1 MIDWD
6 AGGANFTS
14 ERHTNSSRSACS
26 NSYPDTALL
35 FSDLN
40 SSTAYNLPFQYANL
54 SKPSEIPSVSGGVLW
69 PDEVNKC
76 FYQFGGAF
84 TNGTPSAF
92 SMWTYDVLFDRW
104 QRTET
109 KAGGG
114 TTQRVAYGAG
124 THIDGLGLGFY
135 FGGYM
140 SNQTDSN
147 WTGEPVA
154 TSDIIRFEYTTGF
167 LSNNSGPADNVG
179 RAEGQMVYLPI
190 SDNGVL
196 AYFGGIEDP
205 QQNGT
210 IIPVSRTAVSLLD

>member
-1 MIDWD
+1 MDWD
-6 AGGANFTS
+6 TGGANYTS
-14 ERHTNSSRSACS
+14 QFQVIHHVLHSDFC
-26 NSYPDTALL
+26 PDTALL

-40 SSTAYNLPFQYANL
+40 STHPLDGLPYQYANL
-54 SKPSEIPSVSGGVLW
+54 SKPSDIPSVSGGILW

-92 SMWTYDVLFDRW
+92 NMWTYDVLLDRW
-104 QRTET
+104 HQTET

-114 TTQRVAYGAG
+114 SIQRVAYGAG
-124 THIDGLGLGFY
+124 THIDGSGLGFY

-140 SNQTDSN
+140 SNQTDSS
-147 WTGEPVA
+147 WTGPSVA
-154 TSDIIRFEYTTGF
+154 TSDLVRFEYTTGL
-167 LSNNSGPADNVG
+167 LSNYSGPEDNVG

-190 SDNGVL
+190 SDSGLLV
-196 AYFGGIEDP
+196 YFGGIEDP

-210 IIPVSRTAVSLLD
+210 SIPVSPIYVHSSA